1 MNPRQRTESPTR
13 REKRDDI
20 RRVLRVR
27 HLGRMEYAAALELQE
42 SLVAAKIAGDET
54 DELLLL
60 EHDPVYTLGRGA
72 DAADL
77 RGAADRL
84 RVPVFRVGRG
94 GGATFHGPGQLVAY
108 PIVHLYPRRDVH
120 RYVRALE
127 EALIATCAAFGVGA
141 AIRPGE
147 TGVWVGQ
154 QKIASIGIGVR
165 RGIAFHGVALNVSTD
180 VSYFGQIVACRM
192 PGMEVTTLER
202 QLGRPVE
209 FESVE
214 VTFVRCFTEVMG
226 YTLAA

>member
-1 MNPRQRTESPTR
+1 MVSQQRAESSVPQ
-13 REKRDDI
+13 EKPDDI

-27 HLGRMEYAAALELQE
+27 RLGRVQYATALELQE

-60 EHDPVYTLGRGA
+60 EHEPVYTLGRGA

-108 PIVHLYPRRDVH
+108 PIVHLHPRRDVH

-127 EALIATCAAFGVGA
+127 QTLIETCAAFGVEA

-147 TGVWVGQ
+147 TGVWAGQ
-154 QKIASIGIGVR
+154 RKIASIGIGVR
-165 RGIAFHGVALNVSTD
+165 RGVAFHGVALNVSTD
-180 VSYFGQIVACRM
+180 VSYFEQIVACRM

-202 QLGRPVE
+202 QLGCAVPL
-209 FESVE
+209 ESVE
-214 VTFVRCFTEVMG
+214 ATFVRCFTGVMG
-226 YTLAA
+226 YTLAN